1 MSVVALIVGSLSKQ
15 SLNRHIAEQ
24 ILKCAPENVQIEEI
38 DISNL
43 PLYSQDLDDINI
55 PSYNRVREQIKGAD
69 AVLIASP
76 EHNRTMPAA
85 LKNVIDIATRPYGQ
99 NVWLNKKV
107 AIVTASPGVYGGI
120 NAGLDL
126 RKVLTFVGANVV
138 SQPEV
143 YLSKASFDLDERTTN
158 FLKQFAEHF
167 FQWVENK

>member
-1 MSVVALIVGSLSKQ
+1 MKIALIVGSLSKR
-15 SLNRHIAEQ
+15 SLNRHIANQ
-24 ILKCAPENVQIEEI
+24 ILKFAPENVEIEEI

-43 PLYSQDLDDINI
+43 PLYSQDLDEIDI
-55 PSYNRVREQIKGAD
+55 PSYNRIREQIKCAD
-69 AVLIASP
+69 AILISSP
-76 EHNRTMPAA
+76 EHNRTIPAA

-126 RKVLTFVGANVV
+126 RKVLTFVGAEVL

-158 FLKQFAEHF
+158 FLKQFAQRF

>member
-1 MSVVALIVGSLSKQ
+1 MPS
-15 SLNRHIAEQ
+15 R

-76 EHNRTMPAA
+76 GIIALMPA
-85 LKNVIDIATRPYGQ
+85 LKKCDDIATRPYGQ

-126 RKVLTFVGANVV
+126 SANLCW
-138 SQPEV
+138 S
-143 YLSKASFDLDERTTN
+143 
-158 FLKQFAEHF
+158 
-167 FQWVENK
+167 